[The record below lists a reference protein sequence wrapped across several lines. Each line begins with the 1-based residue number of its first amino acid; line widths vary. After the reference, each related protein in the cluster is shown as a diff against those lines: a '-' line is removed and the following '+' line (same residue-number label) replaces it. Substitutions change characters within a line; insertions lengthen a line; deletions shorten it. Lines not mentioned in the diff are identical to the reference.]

1 MACYLL
7 CIENPAFISSIH
19 RLFGK
24 TKGLE
29 KEAPEAMMQTELT
42 TLLGLLDLMGE
53 FELKM
58 AELYRTCAE
67 LWLEDEQFWWDME
80 RAETK
85 HAGIVS
91 RIKKIVS
98 EKPDRFTLGR
108 LFKVP
113 AVQTMMAGIQWNI
126 QRLRKREITEQ
137 NMLFI
142 ARDLERSILEN
153 NYAQMIKNDDSGFQA
168 LMNEIVSDT
177 VDHHDYLIQKISE
190 ISLAYPPKAEDHSKR
205 QRR

>member
-1 MACYLL
+1 
-7 CIENPAFISSIH
+7 
-19 RLFGK
+19 
-24 TKGLE
+24 
-29 KEAPEAMMQTELT
+29 
-42 TLLGLLDLMGE
+42 
-53 FELKM
+53 
-58 AELYRTCAE
+58 
-67 LWLEDEQFWWDME
+67 ME
-80 RAETK
+80 RAEIK

-91 RIKKIVS
+91 RIKKIIS
-98 EKPDRFTLGR
+98 ETPDKFLLGR

-113 AVQTMMAGIQWNI
+113 AVQTMMSGIQWNI
-126 QRLRKREITEQ
+126 QRLEKREITQQ

-153 NYAQMIKNDDSGFQA
+153 QYAQIIKGDDSGFQA

-177 VDHHDYLIQKISE
+177 VDHHDYLIQKIGE